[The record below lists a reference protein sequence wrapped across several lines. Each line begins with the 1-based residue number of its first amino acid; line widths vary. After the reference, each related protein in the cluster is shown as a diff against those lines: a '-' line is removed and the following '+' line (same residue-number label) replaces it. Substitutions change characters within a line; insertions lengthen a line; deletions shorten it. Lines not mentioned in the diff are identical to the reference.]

1 MPTVSSIVSHKK
13 RLTARCKGHGQR
25 QSNWP
30 IRALR
35 GVFSVTR
42 WSELARQGMANADT
56 QAGTPSFLA
65 TQLAQSSG
73 PIIAATD
80 CVRAA
85 PETVR
90 AYLPPGRSYTTFGT
104 DGFGRS
110 DTRTAMR
117 EFFGVDAARVV
128 RAAFASLSAR
138 SV

>member
-13 RLTARCKGHGQR
+13 RLTGRCKGRGQR

-56 QAGTPSFLA
+56 QA
-65 TQLAQSSG
+65 
-73 PIIAATD
+73 
-80 CVRAA
+80 
-85 PETVR
+85 
-90 AYLPPGRSYTTFGT
+90 
-104 DGFGRS
+104 
-110 DTRTAMR
+110 AMR

-128 RAAFASLSAR
+128 RAALASLSAH